1 MRLHKDAKV
10 DLISRVPLFAR
21 CSKKE
26 LRLIANLADQVE
38 WPEGKTVI
46 KEGRPGSEFFILID
60 GTASVSQRGGKVR
73 DLVAGEWVGEIA
85 LVANVPR
92 TATVVT
98 SSPVRA
104 LVLTR
109 GGFSRLIEDS
119 PSIAAKV
126 LEGLGERV
134 APERHLNTARLAGC
148 FALSER
154 DVRLARARLGR

>member
-10 DLISRVPLFAR
+10 DLISRVPLFAH

-46 KEGRPGSEFFILID
+46 REGRPGSEFFILID
-60 GTASVSQRGGKVR
+60 GTASVSQRGRKVR

-134 APERHLNTARLAGC
+134 APET
-148 FALSER
+148 
-154 DVRLARARLGR
+154 V

>member
-10 DLISRVPLFAR
+10 DLISGVPLFAT

-26 LRLIANLADQVE
+26 LRMIANLADQVE

-46 KEGRPGSEFFILID
+46 QEGRPGSEFFLLIE
-60 GTASVSQRGGKVR
+60 GAVSVSR
-73 DLVAGEWVGEIA
+73 DGEWLRELTAGEWVGEIA
-85 LVANVPR
+85 LISNVPR

-98 SSPVRA
+98 TSPVQA

-109 GGFSRLIEDS
+109 GGFSQLVADN

-126 LEGLGERV
+126 LALLGERV
-134 APERHLNTARLAGC
+134 ALETI
-148 FALSER
+148 
-154 DVRLARARLGR
+154 

>member
-60 GTASVSQRGGKVR
+60 GTASVSQRGRKVR

-104 LVLTR
+104 LVLSR
-109 GGFSRLIEDS
+109 GGFSRLIENS

-134 APERHLNTARLAGC
+134 APET
-148 FALSER
+148 
-154 DVRLARARLGR
+154 V

>member
-10 DLISRVPLFAR
+10 DLISRVPLFAT

-38 WPEGKTVI
+38 WREGKTVI
-46 KEGRPGSEFFILID
+46 KEGRLGSEFFILID
-60 GTASVSQRGGKVR
+60 GTASVSQGGGKVR
-73 DLVAGEWVGEIA
+73 DLGAGEWVGEIA

-126 LEGLGERV
+126 LESLGERV
-134 APERHLNTARLAGC
+134 APGT
-148 FALSER
+148 
-154 DVRLARARLGR
+154 V

>member
-60 GTASVSQRGGKVR
+60 GTASVSQRGRKVR
-73 DLVAGEWVGEIA
+73 DLVAGAWVGEIA

-134 APERHLNTARLAGC
+134 APET
-148 FALSER
+148 
-154 DVRLARARLGR
+154 V

>member
-10 DLISRVPLFAR
+10 DLISRVPLFAT

-38 WPEGKTVI
+38 WREGKTVI
-46 KEGRPGSEFFILID
+46 KEGRLGSELFLLLE
-60 GTASVSQRGGKVR
+60 GTVSVSRDDERLR
-73 DLVAGEWVGEIA
+73 DLTAGEWVGEIA

-92 TATVVT
+92 TATVIT
-98 SSPVRA
+98 TSPVRA

-109 GGFSRLIEDS
+109 GAFLQLIEDN

-126 LEGLGERV
+126 LALLGERV
-134 APERHLNTARLAGC
+134 A
-148 FALSER
+148 SEA
-154 DVRLARARLGR
+154 V

>member
-38 WPEGKTVI
+38 WPEGTTLI
-46 KEGRPGSEFFILID
+46 KEGRPGSEFFILIE
-60 GTASVSQRGGKVR
+60 GTASVSHGGGKVR
-73 DLVAGEWVGEIA
+73 ELAAGEWVGEIA

-98 SSPVRA
+98 TSPVRA

-109 GGFSRLIEDS
+109 GGFSQVIEDS

-126 LEGLGERV
+126 MAVLGERV
-134 APERHLNTARLAGC
+134 APETI
-148 FALSER
+148 
-154 DVRLARARLGR
+154 

>member
-46 KEGRPGSEFFILID
+46 KEGRTGSEFFILID

-134 APERHLNTARLAGC
+134 APET
-148 FALSER
+148 
-154 DVRLARARLGR
+154 V

>member
-1 MRLHKDAKV
+1 MKSDPKIAAMEQ
-10 DLISRVPLFAR
+10 VPLFAR

-134 APERHLNTARLAGC
+134 APGT
-148 FALSER
+148 
-154 DVRLARARLGR
+154 V

>member
-46 KEGRPGSEFFILID
+46 KEGGE
-60 GTASVSQRGGKVR
+60 KVR
-73 DLVAGEWVGEIA
+73 YLGGGEWVGEIA

-134 APERHLNTARLAGC
+134 APET
-148 FALSER
+148 
-154 DVRLARARLGR
+154 V

>member
-60 GTASVSQRGGKVR
+60 GTASVSQRGRKVR

-134 APERHLNTARLAGC
+134 APET
-148 FALSER
+148 
-154 DVRLARARLGR
+154 V

>member
-10 DLISRVPLFAR
+10 DLISRVPLFAT

-26 LRLIANLADQVE
+26 LRLIANEADQVE
-38 WPEGKTVI
+38 WRDGRTVI
-46 KEGRPGSEFFILID
+46 QEGRLGSEFFVLIE
-60 GTASVSQRGGKVR
+60 GTVSVSRDGKRLR
-73 DLVAGEWVGEIA
+73 DLTAGEWVGEIA

-98 SSPVRA
+98 TSPVRA

-109 GGFSRLIEDS
+109 GGFSRLIKDN

-126 LEGLGERV
+126 LALLGERV
-134 APERHLNTARLAGC
+134 APE
-148 FALSER
+148 EI
-154 DVRLARARLGR
+154 

>member
-10 DLISRVPLFAR
+10 DLISRVPLFAT

-38 WPEGKTVI
+38 WREGKTVI
-46 KEGRPGSEFFILID
+46 QEGRLGSEFFLLLE
-60 GTASVSQRGGKVR
+60 GTVSVSRDNERLR
-73 DLVAGEWVGEIA
+73 DLTAGEWVGEIA

-98 SSPVRA
+98 TSPVRA

-109 GGFSRLIEDS
+109 GAFLQVIEDN

-126 LEGLGERV
+126 LAVLGERV
-134 APERHLNTARLAGC
+134 APEAI
-148 FALSER
+148 
-154 DVRLARARLGR
+154 

>member
-26 LRLIANLADQVE
+26 LRLIANLADQIE

-60 GTASVSQRGGKVR
+60 GTASVSQGGGKVR
-73 DLVAGEWVGEIA
+73 DLGAGEWVGEIA

-119 PSIAAKV
+119 PSIAARV

-134 APERHLNTARLAGC
+134 APET
-148 FALSER
+148 
-154 DVRLARARLGR
+154 V

>member
-46 KEGRPGSEFFILID
+46 KEGRLGSEFFILID
-60 GTASVSQRGGKVR
+60 GTASVSQRGRKVR

-92 TATVVT
+92 TATVIT
-98 SSPVRA
+98 SSPLRA
-104 LVLTR
+104 LVMTR
-109 GGFSRLIEDS
+109 GGFSQLIEDI
-119 PSIAAKV
+119 PSIATKV
-126 LEGLGERV
+126 LEGLGERLG
-134 APERHLNTARLAGC
+134 PET
-148 FALSER
+148 
-154 DVRLARARLGR
+154 V

>member
-60 GTASVSQRGGKVR
+60 GTASVSQGGGKVR
-73 DLVAGEWVGEIA
+73 DLGAGEWVGEIA

-98 SSPVRA
+98 LSPVRA

-109 GGFSRLIEDS
+109 GGFSQLIEDS

-134 APERHLNTARLAGC
+134 APEGI
-148 FALSER
+148 
-154 DVRLARARLGR
+154 

>member
-10 DLISRVPLFAR
+10 DLISRVPLFAT

-38 WPEGKTVI
+38 WREGKTVI
-46 KEGRPGSEFFILID
+46 KEGRLGSEFFLLLE
-60 GTASVSQRGGKVR
+60 GTVSVSRDDERFR
-73 DLVAGEWVGEIA
+73 DLTAGEWVGEIA

-98 SSPVRA
+98 TSPVRA

-109 GGFSRLIEDS
+109 GAFLQLIEDN

-126 LEGLGERV
+126 LALLGERV
-134 APERHLNTARLAGC
+134 A
-148 FALSER
+148 SE
-154 DVRLARARLGR
+154 AI